1 MTNAA
6 GYPHGVCW
14 LCRQFVTAFASV
26 CPLLKPL
33 LNLQSVNPD
42 NPASPANNP
51 DDHRPDQAVQH
62 EVDISGQWAVL
73 AQVAGACELPRDT
86 LLDAA
91 AKGAVWVQRNKNK
104 RLQKPVRIR
113 SFDQIVNGDRVLVN
127 YAPQVLAQQPPL
139 PTLVADEKN
148 YSVWD
153 KPAGLL
159 SQGSKWSDHC
169 TITST
174 VQQIH
179 NKRALL
185 VHRLD
190 RAASGLIVVAHTKN
204 AVNAL
209 AALFAARNVE
219 KTYRAVVQGL
229 YKSELPKVIDL
240 PIDSKAAH
248 TEIVAAS
255 PIPKTQ
261 RTELTIKIQTGRKH
275 QIRSHLAQVGYP
287 VVGDRLFD
295 SQRDH
300 HDDLQLL
307 AAELRFECP
316 FTQKPCHYV
325 TRLTI
330 SE

>member
-1 MTNAA
+1 MVSAA
-6 GYPHGVCW
+6 GDPTYSITH
-14 LCRQFVTAFASV
+14 VTMARLPASA
-26 CPLLKPL
+26 PLSKLLLKFQP
-33 LNLQSVNPD
+33 VNPD
-42 NPASPANNP
+42 NPAPPANIP
-51 DDHRPDQAVQH
+51 GASEDRQAAQH
-62 EVDISGQWAVL
+62 EVEISGQWAVL
-73 AQVAGACELPRDT
+73 AQVAGACDLPREA

-91 AKGAVWVQRNKNK
+91 AKGAVWVQKNKNR

-113 SFDQIVNGDRVLVN
+113 SFDQVGNGDRVLVN

-190 RAASGLIVVAHTKN
+190 RAARGLIVVAHTKN

-209 AALFAARNVE
+209 TALFASRNVG
-219 KTYRAVVQGL
+219 KTYRAVVQGA
-229 YKSELPKVIDL
+229 YQNELPRVIDL

-255 PIPKTQ
+255 PIPQ
-261 RTELTIKIQTGRKH
+261 ASRTELTIKIQTGRKH

-295 SQRDH
+295 SQRNH
-300 HDDLQLL
+300 REDLQLL

-316 FTQKPCHYV
+316 FTHKLCHYV

-330 SE
+330 NE